1 MMAAQVQR
9 RQILVPTGR
18 VDGWIESREYTKKL
32 GAFLPACPLLSTIF
46 MRPRDWAKMRC
57 KLIWTRNIL
66 VYPAVGEVFKTGT
79 DVVGGFSRVGPVN
92 RPEEQKGGRWIFPGP
107 CIPEE
112 AIGKK
117 ATGLF
122 VTPDEVEVQ
131 ADKIVIHADPSNI
144 AILSNFIDEWNA
156 FSKYGT
162 LGWPDPQTGVPLA
175 TKAPDRTSMR
185 ARLFRSKNAGV
196 EPIAYQV
203 TGFGESDGFCD
214 VHAVDNP
221 SHAVSVALVK
231 SVSPSLNMQGLAAD
245 AAAILAHVHLQLVL
259 PKRAH
264 EMLVLL
270 ATAATA
276 LSQKNAKPAK

>member
-1 MMAAQVQR
+1 MAAQVQR

-18 VDGWIESREYTKKL
+18 LDSWIGSREYAKKQNT
-32 GAFLPACPLLSTIF
+32 FLPVCPLVSTIF

-66 VYPAVGEVFKTGT
+66 VYPAVGEVFRKDT

-92 RPEEQKGGRWIFPGP
+92 RPEEQKGGRWIFPGL

-117 ATGLF
+117 ATALF
-122 VTPDEVEVQ
+122 MTPDDVEVQ
-131 ADKIVIHADPSNI
+131 ADKIVIHAAPSNI
-144 AILSNFIDEWNA
+144 AVLSNFIDEWNN

-162 LGWPDPQTGVPLA
+162 LGWPDPRTGVPLA
-175 TKAPDRTSMR
+175 TEAPGRTSMR
-185 ARLFRSKNAGV
+185 ARLFRSKDAGV
-196 EPIAYQV
+196 EPIACQV
-203 TGFGESDGFCD
+203 TGFGESDGFGD

-221 SHAVSVALVK
+221 SHAASVALVK
-231 SVSPSLNMQGLAAD
+231 SVSSSLNLQGIAAD
-245 AAAILAHVHLQLVL
+245 AAAILAYVHIEVAL
-259 PKRAH
+259 PKRARD
-264 EMLVLL
+264 MLVLL
-270 ATAATA
+270 ASAATA